1 MTHMHDPLESNESN
15 EDARGRGA
23 NREVA
28 AGYFQNQKQAERAI
42 TALRQAGFAQIGV
55 AARNTSDAEKIA
67 ERADA
72 KAGLAVS
79 SASGGV
85 LEQAGGESDYADPQ
99 DVQGTL
105 MAAHIPE
112 DQARTF
118 QEKLQ
123 HGGALV
129 TVETVAPRGT
139 EARRLLESEG
149 AEYAGSST
157 TGYAATPA
165 SAMPIREPSMEP
177 PAEPSAGGHVFNLH
191 GELLRIHKER
201 VQRGEVRL
209 RKETVTEHQSL
220 NVPVT
225 HEQVVIERTP
235 AAAGTPVSQAGEEA
249 GREVRIP
256 LTEEKVSV
264 EKQPVVTEQVRA
276 EKKQVE
282 GSEPVEEE
290 LRHQELEVESEG
302 NLTPEEREA
311 LRRNQPP
318 RRAA

>member
-1 MTHMHDPLESNESN
+1 MDPSRE
-15 EDARGRGA
+15 A

-28 AGYFQNQKQAERAI
+28 AGYFRDTKKAERAV
-42 TALRQAGFAQIGV
+42 TALRQAGFAQIGI
-55 AARNTSDAEKIA
+55 ASRKSDDAEKMA
-67 ERADA
+67 DRTDA

-85 LEQAGGESDYADPQ
+85 LEETGGESDYADPQ
-99 DVQGTL
+99 DVQATL
-105 MAAHIPE
+105 VAAHIPE
-112 DQARTF
+112 DQARGF

-149 AEYAGSST
+149 AEDSGSST

-165 SAMPIREPSMEP
+165 PATTPVHEP
-177 PAEPSAGGHVFNLH
+177 PRAAAPETAAGAHVFNLH

-209 RKETVTEHQSL
+209 RKETVTEHQNI

-225 HEQVVIERTP
+225 HEQVVIERSPAAEGTP
-235 AAAGTPVSQAGEEA
+235 ASSSADEA
-249 GREVRIP
+249 REVRIP
-256 LTEEKVSV
+256 LTQEKVSV
-264 EKQPVVTEQVRA
+264 EKQPVVTEQVRVA
-276 EKKQVE
+276 KKEVQDTQ
-282 GSEPVEEE
+282 PVREE
-290 LRHQELEVESEG
+290 LRHDELEVESEG

-311 LRRNQPP
+311 LRRGEKP